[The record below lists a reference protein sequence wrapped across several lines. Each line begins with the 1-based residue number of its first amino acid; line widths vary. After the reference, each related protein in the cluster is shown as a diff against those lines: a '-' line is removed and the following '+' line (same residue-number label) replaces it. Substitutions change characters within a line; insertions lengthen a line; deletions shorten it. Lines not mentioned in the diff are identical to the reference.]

1 VWHASRVAIYNPVP
15 AANRQALDSEIDNEK
30 CGVTR
35 QYLAMFVRD
44 EGMLNSVDMESAHN

>member
-1 VWHASRVAIYNPVP
+1 VP